1 MCDTIIILSINI
13 RNDKEKSIKLN
24 TISKYDI
31 IRDVVEEEIKN
42 V

>member
-1 MCDTIIILSINI
+1 MCDTCIILSINI
-13 RNDKEKSIKLN
+13 RNDKDKTTILN